1 MPPSLA
7 PAAVRRRYGRLA
19 RVYDAAVRAYEA
31 VGLASHR
38 ELAVRALRLAP
49 GDHVLDL
56 GCGTGLNLPHLLAAV
71 GQAGQV
77 TGVDLSPAM
86 LARAR
91 ARAGRADW
99 TNVTLVE
106 ADLAD
111 WEPPPGIAGALAS
124 YVLDFVPDPAPLF
137 DRLAAVLRPGGRVAL
152 LGMQRPPGVPRWLA
166 RLGALPSRPF
176 GVSLETLER
185 RPWAALFERLEC
197 VEVRPLSGG
206 SVYLAVAEAP
216 PAPGWRASVG
226 SAPGSTLSQS
236 HSPASRQT
244 SRPETS

>member
-1 MPPSLA
+1 MTPSLA

-19 RVYDAAVRAYEA
+19 RVYDAAVRVYET
-31 VGLASHR
+31 VGLSSHR
-38 ELAVRALRLAP
+38 TLAVNALRLAP

-71 GQAGQV
+71 GPAGRV

-86 LARAR
+86 LARAWAR
-91 ARAGRADW
+91 CERAGW
-99 TNVTLVE
+99 GNVTLVE

-111 WEPPPGIAGALAS
+111 WVPPPGIAGALAS
-124 YVLDFVPDPAPLF
+124 YAIDFVPDPVPLF
-137 DRLAAVLRPGGRVAL
+137 DWLAAALRPAARVAL

-185 RPWAALFERLEC
+185 RPWVALFERLER
-197 VEVRPLSGG
+197 VELRPLSGG

-216 PAPGWRASVG
+216 AAPGERASVA
-226 SAPGSTLSQS
+226 SAAGSTPSQS

-244 SRPETS
+244 SRPEAS